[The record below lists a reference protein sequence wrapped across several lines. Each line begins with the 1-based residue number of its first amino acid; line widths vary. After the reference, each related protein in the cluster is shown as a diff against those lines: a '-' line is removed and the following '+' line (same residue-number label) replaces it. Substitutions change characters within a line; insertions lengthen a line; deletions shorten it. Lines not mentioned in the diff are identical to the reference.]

1 MPSASSSQND
11 ARALLGK
18 RLRSLRD
25 EAGLSNAHLSER
37 CGWSIA
43 KTSRIEH
50 GKQAAS
56 RTDIIAW
63 CTATDRPDQAED
75 LLTMSQAAEDLYQLY
90 RTARGL
96 AELQRKTLASYDGMR
111 HYRAYCIAIIPGF
124 LQTRAY
130 VTALFSIVGRFRN
143 WPDATSE
150 ASISGRMIRQELL
163 HDPRRRFL
171 FVLDEGL
178 LWRQIGGPE
187 VMREQLDALS
197 EASCLPQV
205 TLGIMSFARPFD
217 GDASPHESFY
227 LFDSTRVVQETVS
240 AEIVITD
247 PAEVRLYERAFASY
261 ARQAVYGDKARELIS
276 RARAAL
282 VSEEGV

>member
-11 ARALLGK
+11 ARARLGK
-18 RLRSLRD
+18 RLRALRN
-25 EAGLSNAHLSER
+25 EAGLSNAELSVR

-50 GKQAAS
+50 GRQAAS
-56 RTDIIAW
+56 PADIVVW
-63 CTATDRPDQAED
+63 CTATARPEQADD
-75 LLTMSQAAEDLYQLY
+75 LLTMAQAAEDLYQLY

-96 AELQRKTLASYDGMR
+96 TELQRKTLASYDGMR
-111 HYRAYCIAIIPGF
+111 HYRAYCIEIIPGF

-130 VTALFSIVGRFRN
+130 VTALFTIVGRFRD

-150 ASISGRMIRQELL
+150 ASIAGRMVRQRLL
-163 HDPRRRFL
+163 HDPHRRFL
-171 FVLDEGL
+171 FLLDEGL

-187 VMREQLDALS
+187 VMLGQLDALE
-197 EASCLPQV
+197 EASRLPQV

-217 GDASPHESFY
+217 GAASPHESFY
-227 LFDSTRVVQETVS
+227 LFDSTRVVQETIS

-247 PAEVRLYERAFASY
+247 PAEIRLYERAFAAY
-261 ARQAVYGDKARELIS
+261 ARQAVYGDKARELIA
-276 RARAAL
+276 RARNGL
-282 VSEEGV
+282 TGEKT